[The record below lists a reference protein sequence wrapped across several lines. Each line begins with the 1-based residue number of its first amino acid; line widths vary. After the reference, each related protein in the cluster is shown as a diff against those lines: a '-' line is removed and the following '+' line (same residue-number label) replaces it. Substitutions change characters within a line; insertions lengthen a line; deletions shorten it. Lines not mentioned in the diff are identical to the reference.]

1 MFCCVFQGHRQDVA
15 GVVLA
20 SLSLLSAPGGG
31 GLLGDVRTVSFD
43 LSTAAAVQ
51 LRPVA
56 VLCWT
61 WWSQHK

>member
-1 MFCCVFQGHRQDVA
+1 MA

-20 SLSLLSAPGGG
+20 SLSLLSAPRGG
-31 GLLGDVRTVSFD
+31 GLLGDFRTVSFD
-43 LSTAAAVQ
+43 PSVDAAVQ

-61 WWSQHK
+61 WQSQRK